1 MKLFSRKAIVAA
13 TTAVAISAGSLSA
26 LAMADQGSNTLSAL
40 SGRSDNAQSEVSN
53 KNKSK
58 DTIATLKNVLSII
71 STVVAILGA
80 LFPLASQIMKKF
92 GIGK

>member
-13 TTAVAISAGSLSA
+13 TTAVAISTGSLSA
-26 LAMADQGSNTLSAL
+26 PAMAAEGNGLYTQL
-40 SGRSDNAQSEVSN
+40 N
-53 KNKSK
+53 KDITKTQADGNKQDKTK
-58 DTIATLKNVLSII
+58 DTIATLKSVLSII

-80 LFPLASQIMKKF
+80 LFPLASQIMNKF

>member
-1 MKLFSRKAIVAA
+1 MKLFARKAIVAA

-26 LAMADQGSNTLSAL
+26 PAMADEKPALLSQTVN
-40 SGRSDNAQSEVSN
+40 RSSEIQADGN
-53 KNKSK
+53 KQDKTK
-58 DTIATLKNVLSII
+58 DTIATVKSVLSII

>member
-26 LAMADQGSNTLSAL
+26 PAMADEKPALLSQTVN
-40 SGRSDNAQSEVSN
+40 RSSEIQADGN
-53 KNKSK
+53 KQDKTK
-58 DTIATLKNVLSII
+58 DTIATVKSVLSII

>member
-13 TTAVAISAGSLSA
+13 TTAVAISAGTLSA
-26 LAMADQGSNTLSAL
+26 PAMADQGSNTLSAL

-80 LFPLASQIMKKF
+80 LFPLASQIMNKF

>member
-26 LAMADQGSNTLSAL
+26 PAMADEHSDMSSAISEL
-40 SGRSDNAQSEVSN
+40 SDNNQSNGSKKDKTKETIDKV
-53 KNKSK
+53 KS
-58 DTIATLKNVLSII
+58 VLSII

-80 LFPLASQIMKKF
+80 LFPLASQILKKF
-92 GIGK
+92 GI

>member
-26 LAMADQGSNTLSAL
+26 PAMAAEN
-40 SGRSDNAQSEVSN
+40 SDPSRIVSSISS
-53 KNKSK
+53 KGKTAGTEGKTEDPIAKVKS
-58 DTIATLKNVLSII
+58 VLSII

>member
-1 MKLFSRKAIVAA
+1 MKLFSRKTIVAA

-26 LAMADQGSNTLSAL
+26 PAMADQGSNTLSAL

>member
-26 LAMADQGSNTLSAL
+26 PAMANEKHATLSQAGKH
-40 SGRSDNAQSEVSN
+40 SSEIQAGDNKQGKTEDPIAKV
-53 KNKSK
+53 KS
-58 DTIATLKNVLSII
+58 VLSII

>member
-26 LAMADQGSNTLSAL
+26 PAMADQGSNTLSAL

>member
-26 LAMADQGSNTLSAL
+26 PAMADQGSNTLSAL
-40 SGRSDNAQSEVSN
+40 SGRSDNTQSEVSN

-80 LFPLASQIMKKF
+80 LFPLASQIMNKF

>member
-26 LAMADQGSNTLSAL
+26 PAMADEKSDSSRFVSSISSKGNAA
-40 SGRSDNAQSEVSN
+40 GREG
-53 KNKSK
+53 KTK
-58 DTIATLKNVLSII
+58 DTIATLKSVLSII

-92 GIGK
+92 GIGN

>member
-26 LAMADQGSNTLSAL
+26 PAMADQGSNTLSAL

-80 LFPLASQIMKKF
+80 LFPLASQIMNKF